1 VISLNF
7 AQQASIIQQQKFTQ
21 HQIQSL
27 HILTLDN
34 VELNE
39 FLQIEYSENPLMEYS
54 AAKQSPVNWN
64 SSAASRDDSDYP
76 EIAAKDPDTLLNFF
90 LEQLNPR
97 LFSKPEWNTFKL
109 LILLLDENGFFPYT
123 SEDLYHMFQISPAVS
138 SKCLEIL
145 RALQPQGVFQ
155 PNIESYLLF
164 QLKQKNIADP
174 NLFELIEHHLE
185 HAASNKFRCIADDLH
200 ISLPEVRNLIRQ
212 LKELS
217 PRPLSGGYLDNA
229 AYITPDILAVY
240 ENGQWDIF
248 LNDQWIGNYSLN
260 DYYIKMMHQSSDPQ
274 LKSYF
279 HQKYERA
286 NFIIQ
291 RIEQRRTT
299 ILSICQAIF
308 RRQENYFLYGSS
320 LVPMTLSDIASDL
333 GFAVSTIS
341 RGIKNKYLQYPH
353 GTVLLKDLFTSG
365 IPSSKDTDVSCAK
378 VIETMKK
385 IIASEN
391 KKKPYSDN
399 KLAALLNE
407 KGIKISRRTVAKYRM
422 NAGIPSTLERK
433 NDR

>member
-1 VISLNF
+1 MISLNF
-7 AQQASIIQQQKFTQ
+7 AQQTSIIQQQKITQ

-27 HILTLDN
+27 HILALDN
-34 VELNE
+34 AELNE
-39 FLQIEYSENPLMEYS
+39 FLENEYSENPLMEYS

-64 SSAASRDDSDYP
+64 SSAASKDHPIYP
-76 EIAAKDPDTLLNFF
+76 EIVSKDPDILLNFF
-90 LEQLNPR
+90 LEQLNPC
-97 LFSKPEWNTFKL
+97 LFSDSEWNTFKL

-123 SEDLYHMFQISPAVS
+123 SEDLHHMFQISPATS
-138 SKCLEIL
+138 SRCLEIL
-145 RALQPQGVFQ
+145 RTLQPYGVFQ
-155 PNIESYLLF
+155 PDIKSYLLL
-164 QLKQKNIADP
+164 QLKQKNITDP
-174 NLFELIEHHLE
+174 NMFELIEHHLE
-185 HAASNKFRCIADDLH
+185 HVASNKLRCIADDLH
-200 ISLPEVRNLIRQ
+200 LPLSEIRNLIRQ

-217 PRPLSGGYLDNA
+217 PRPLFGGYLEDV
-229 AYITPDILAVY
+229 AYTIPDILAVY
-240 ENGQWDIF
+240 ENGQWNIS

-279 HQKYERA
+279 LQKYERA

-308 RRQENYFLYGSS
+308 QRQENYFLYGSS
-320 LVPMTLSDIASDL
+320 LSPMTLSDIASDL
-333 GFAVSTIS
+333 GFAISTIS

-353 GTVLLKDLFTSG
+353 GTVLLKDLFTAG
-365 IPSSKDTDVSCAK
+365 IPSGKDTDVSCAK

-385 IIASEN
+385 IITSEN
-391 KKKPYSDN
+391 KKRPYSDN

-433 NDR
+433 NDG